1 MSEKQYNDR
10 IEYIYDEIK
19 KIKEEILD
27 ETDIDEILDS
37 FEIDKNCYEYIDDKD
52 EIFFRIF
59 CDLLKSYFREE
70 KYKIDNVFTKFKDY
84 DKKNNKF
91 NSFLTFIKDNFNIL
105 QINKLNKIKNN
116 KSYDSDSDSNTDLEI
131 EDDDFYEL
139 DIIKPEDVQENKFK
153 LRDNQTI
160 ARENN
165 KKNNFGSGIHNQVTG
180 AGKSLL
186 MMLTINDHYI
196 LNKNND
202 KLNKLYIITCPRIEV
217 LNKMFFE
224 ESDAGEFVICE
235 INKKI
240 WKDNN
245 IIDLDE
251 FKIIDR
257 VNYKSSDK
265 LKLSSKKP
273 NILIVN
279 SDYFK
284 IMDEKN
290 YIDYDKLNFV
300 IFDEC
305 HGISA
310 KKFYDLLHKIKFVH
324 KKHIIGFSATPVR
337 DNAEDKVKKIFSKS
351 IDKDDKHVLNIISNY
366 DIMTAICHGVVLPPS
381 YTIVE
386 IKKTCKKKIGK
397 SNKDI
402 TEKVITDKLKDL
414 PYKKIICWCGSI
426 AKMKEW
432 YMFFNK
438 RFPELKLYCSTSKDS
453 IHKKEGLDTDYDEF
467 CETEKNAVLLTV
479 HRCREGSDI
488 KNLDMGVYLDHVKKR
503 GILVCIQTVGRI
515 LRPDI
520 KKLKRCGFI
529 IDTFINDGEIEIEV
543 MTAQRIISYYEKVL
557 GLTSDDAYN
566 DLLEKYKK
574 MKEMFND
581 TSYDENS
588 KMIKIK
594 IDDNIEHDTVGNN
607 LKIISKRNNSSERII
622 SEIKLELITKNFDW
636 SKFTKKIN
644 SIIDKNFDMNEEES
658 LKIQYQILKEKI
670 QKYNKVNSKSNSRLS
685 NKTEYKK
692 YAQKNK
698 LVINPEQKFINHG
711 WKNYYDF
718 LGIDTSKY
726 PDTFDELKNICKNH
740 CLDNEDVY
748 ITKCNKYE
756 LPEMPEEIS
765 KYGLSNILC
774 LFEKKIKLIR

>member
-10 IEYIYDEIK
+10 IIYIFDEIK
-19 KIKEEILD
+19 KIKNEIENEESEEI
-27 ETDIDEILDS
+27 ILDS
-37 FEIDKNCYEYIDDKD
+37 YEIDKNCYDFINSKD
-52 EIFFRIF
+52 EF
-59 CDLLKSYFREE
+59 YFKLFIELIKAYYKEE
-70 KYKIDNVFTKFKDY
+70 KFNIDNVITRLKEY
-84 DKKNNKF
+84 DKKNKKYQ
-91 NSFLTFIKDNFNIL
+91 SFLNFIKNEFDIL
-105 QINKLNKIKNN
+105 QINKLNKIKD
-116 KSYDSDSDSNTDLEI
+116 KQHDSESDSETET
-131 EDDDFYEL
+131 EDDNLDEIDIVKHK
-139 DIIKPEDVQENKFK
+139 DIIDNKFK

-165 KKNNFGSGIHNQVTG
+165 KKNNFCSGIHNQVTG

-186 MMLTINDHYI
+186 MMLTIYDHYL
-196 LNKNND
+196 LNQKLTES
-202 KLNKLYIITCPRIEV
+202 KLNNLYIITCPRIEV

-224 ESDAGEFVICE
+224 ETKSGEYI
-235 INKKI
+235 INKENKKFWKI
-240 WKDNN
+240 NN
-245 IIDLDE
+245 IIDLDK

-257 VNYKSSDK
+257 VNYESKSKSK
-265 LKLSSKKP
+265 LILSEKKS

-305 HGISA
+305 HGVSA
-310 KKFYDLLHKIKFVH
+310 NKFYDLLYRIKFINN
-324 KKHIIGFSATPVR
+324 KHIIGFSATPVR

-351 IDKDDKHVLNIISNY
+351 LNEDDVHRLNIISNY

-386 IKKTCKKKIGK
+386 IKRTCKKKIGK

-402 TEKVITDKLKDL
+402 TEKVIRDKLKDL
-414 PYKKIICWCGSI
+414 PYKKMICWCGSI

-453 IHKKEGLDTDYDEF
+453 IHKKEGLDTDYNEF
-467 CETEKNAVLLTV
+467 CKIDKNAVLLTV

-520 KKLKRCGFI
+520 KRLKKCGYI
-529 IDTFINDGEIEIEV
+529 IDTFVNDGKIEIEV
-543 MTAQRIISYYEKVL
+543 MTAQRIINYYEKVL
-557 GLTSDDAYN
+557 GLTADDTYN
-566 DLLEKYKK
+566 ELLEKYKK

-581 TSYDENS
+581 TSYDEDT
-588 KMIKIK
+588 KKIKIK
-594 IDDNIEHDTVGNN
+594 IDDNEEHDT
-607 LKIISKRNNSSERII
+607 
-622 SEIKLELITKNFDW
+622 EIKLELITKNFDW
-636 SKFTKKIN
+636 SKFTTKIN
-644 SIIDKNFDMNEEES
+644 SIIDKNFEMSEEES
-658 LKIQYQILKEKI
+658 LKIQYKILKEHI
-670 QKYNKVNSKSNSRLS
+670 QKYNKIN
-685 NKTEYKK
+685 NKEEYKK
-692 YAQKNK
+692 YAEKNK
-698 LVINPEQKFINHG
+698 LDLEPENKYINSG

-718 LGIDTSKY
+718 LNISTESF
-726 PDTFDELKNICKNH
+726 PETLDELKKICKH
-740 CLDNEDVY
+740 HSLDNIDVY
-748 ITKCNKYE
+748 LAKCNKYN
-756 LPEMPEEIS
+756 LPEMPEEIYNNFTTFYNMFNEIFN
-765 KYGLSNILC
+765 KTIA
-774 LFEKKIKLIR
+774 KRR

>member
-1 MSEKQYNDR
+1 MTEKQYNDR
-10 IEYIYDEIK
+10 IQYIFDEIK
-19 KIKEEILD
+19 KIKNEIENDELEE
-27 ETDIDEILDS
+27 TILDS
-37 FEIDKNCYEYIDDKD
+37 FEIDKDCYDYIDSKD
-52 EIFFRIF
+52 EF
-59 CDLLKSYFREE
+59 YFKLFIELVKAYFKE
-70 KYKIDNVFTKFKDY
+70 DKFKLDKVITRLKDY
-84 DKKNNKF
+84 DKKNKKYL
-91 NSFLTFIKDNFNIL
+91 SFLNFVEDGFNIL

-131 EDDDFYEL
+131 EDDNFDEL

-165 KKNNFGSGIHNQVTG
+165 KKNNFCSGIHNQVTG

-186 MMLTINDHYI
+186 MMLTINDHYTQ
-196 LNKNND
+196 NKNND

-224 ESDAGEFVICE
+224 EYDSGEFVICE
-235 INKKI
+235 KNKEF

-251 FKIIDR
+251 YKIIDR
-257 VNYKSSDK
+257 VNYKSSEK
-265 LKLSSKKP
+265 LKLSSKRP

-305 HGISA
+305 HGVSA
-310 KKFYDLLHKIKFVH
+310 KKFYDLLYKIKFVN

-351 IDKDDKHVLNIISNY
+351 IDKNDKHVLNIISNY

-386 IKKTCKKKIGK
+386 IKKTCKKKIGR

-402 TEKVITDKLKDL
+402 TEKVIKDKLKEL

-426 AKMKEW
+426 SKMKEW

-467 CETEKNAVLLTV
+467 CETDKNAVLLTV

-557 GLTSDDAYN
+557 GLTTDDAYN

-581 TSYDENS
+581 TTYDENS
-588 KMIKIK
+588 KKIKIK
-594 IDDNIEHDTVGNN
+594 IDDNIEHDT
-607 LKIISKRNNSSERII
+607 
-622 SEIKLELITKNFDW
+622 EIKLELITKNFDW

-644 SIIDKNFDMNEEES
+644 SIIDKNFGIDEDES
-658 LKIQYQILKEKI
+658 LKTEYELLKEKI
-670 QKYNKVNSKSNSRLS
+670 QKYNKVNSKNNSKLN
-685 NKTEYKK
+685 NKLEYKK
-692 YAQKNK
+692 YAEKNK
-698 LVINPEQKFINHG
+698 LVINPEQKFINYG
-711 WKNYYDF
+711 WINYYDF

-726 PDTFDELKNICKNH
+726 PKTLDELKNICKNH
-740 CLDNEDVY
+740 CLDNEDVF
-748 ITKCNKYE
+748 IAKCNTKN
-756 LPEMPEEIS
+756 LPEMPEEIYRNFSSFYDMFNEIFNKS
-765 KYGLSNILC
+765 K
-774 LFEKKIKLIR
+774 FKRR

>member
-1 MSEKQYNDR
+1 MTEKQYNDR
-10 IEYIYDEIK
+10 ITYIFDEIK
-19 KIKEEILD
+19 KIKNEIENDELEEI
-27 ETDIDEILDS
+27 ILDS
-37 FEIDKNCYEYIDDKD
+37 YEIDKDCYDYIDSKD
-52 EIFFRIF
+52 EFYFKLFIELVKAYFKE
-59 CDLLKSYFREE
+59 DKLKINKVIARL
-70 KYKIDNVFTKFKDY
+70 KDY
-84 DKKNNKF
+84 DKKNKKYL
-91 NSFLTFIKDNFNIL
+91 SFLNFVEDGFNIL

-116 KSYDSDSDSNTDLEI
+116 KSDDSDSDSNTDLEI
-131 EDDDFYEL
+131 DDNDNLDEL
-139 DIIKPEDVQENKFK
+139 DIIKPEDIQENKFK
-153 LRDNQTI
+153 LRDNQTM
-160 ARENN
+160 ARDNN
-165 KKNNFGSGIHNQVTG
+165 KKNNFCSGIHNQVTG

-196 LNKNND
+196 LNKNNT
-202 KLNKLYIITCPRIEV
+202 KLTKLELNNLYIITCPRIEV

-224 ESDAGEFVICE
+224 KNDSGEFVICE
-235 INKKI
+235 KNKKF

-245 IIDLDE
+245 IIDLDK

-257 VNYKSSDK
+257 VNYKSESK
-265 LKLSSKKP
+265 LTLSKTKP

-305 HGISA
+305 HGVSA
-310 KKFYDLLHKIKFVH
+310 KKFYDLLHKIKFVN

-337 DNAEDKVKKIFSKS
+337 DNAEDKVKKIFSK
-351 IDKDDKHVLNIISNY
+351 DLDEKGKHTLNIISNY
-366 DIMTAICHGVVLPPS
+366 DIMTAICNGVVLPPS

-386 IKKTCKKKIGK
+386 IKKTCEKKIGK

-402 TEKVITDKLKDL
+402 TEKVIRDKLTDL

-453 IHKKEGLDTDYDEF
+453 IHKKEGLYTDYDEF
-467 CETEKNAVLLTV
+467 CETDKNAVLLTV

-529 IDTFINDGEIEIEV
+529 IDTFINDGKIEIEV
-543 MTAQRIISYYEKVL
+543 MTAQRIINYYEKVL
-557 GLTSDDAYN
+557 GLTTDNVYN

-581 TSYDENS
+581 TTYDENS
-588 KMIKIK
+588 KKIKIK
-594 IDDNIEHDTVGNN
+594 IDDNIEHDT
-607 LKIISKRNNSSERII
+607 
-622 SEIKLELITKNFDW
+622 EIKLELITKNFDW

-644 SIIDKNFDMNEEES
+644 FIIDKNFEMSEEES

-670 QKYNKVNSKSNSRLS
+670 QKYNKIKNSKLS
-685 NKTEYKK
+685 NKDEYKK
-692 YAQKNK
+692 YAEKNK
-698 LVINPEQKFINHG
+698 LDLEPEKKFINSG

-718 LGIDTSKY
+718 LNISIKSFPETL
-726 PDTFDELKNICKNH
+726 DELKKICKQH
-740 CLDNEDVY
+740 GFDNIDVY
-748 ITKCNKYE
+748 LAKCHKYG

-774 LFEKKIKLIR
+774 LFEKKIKLIK

>member
-27 ETDIDEILDS
+27 GTDIDEIIDS

-52 EIFFRIF
+52 EIFFRMF
-59 CDLLKSYFREE
+59 CDLLKLYFKEE
-70 KYKIDNVFTKFKDY
+70 KYKSDNVFTKFKDY

-91 NSFLTFIKDNFNIL
+91 KSFLMFVKDNFNIL
-105 QINKLNKIKNN
+105 QINKLNKIKNDN
-116 KSYDSDSDSNTDLEI
+116 KDDISDTDTDSNSDNDL
-131 EDDDFYEL
+131 DDDLL
-139 DIIKPEDVQENKFK
+139 DIKQEDIVDKFK
-153 LRDNQTI
+153 LRENQTL
-160 ARENN
+160 ARQNN
-165 KKNNFGSGIHNQVTG
+165 IKNNFGSGIHNQVTG

-196 LNKNND
+196 LNKNNT
-202 KLNKLYIITCPRIEV
+202 KLYIITCPRIEV

-224 ESDAGEFVICE
+224 ENDSGEFVLCE
-235 INKKI
+235 KNKKF

-257 VNYKSSDK
+257 VNYKSSEK
-265 LKLSSKKP
+265 LKLSSKRP

-284 IMDEKN
+284 IMDSNN
-290 YIDYDKLNFV
+290 YIDYDKLNFI

-305 HGISA
+305 HGVSA
-310 KKFYDLLHKIKFVH
+310 FKFYDLLYKIKFTH

-351 IDKDDKHVLNIISNY
+351 IDKDNKHLLNIISNY
-366 DIMTAICHGVVLPPS
+366 DIMNAICDGVVLPPS

-414 PYKKIICWCGSI
+414 PYKKIICWCGTI
-426 AKMKEW
+426 QKMKEW

-438 RFPELKLYCSTSKDS
+438 RFPELKIYCSTSKDNV
-453 IHKKEGLDTDYDEF
+453 HNKEGFEIDYDEF
-467 CETEKNAVLLTV
+467 CNAEKNAVLLCV
-479 HRCREGSDI
+479 NRCREGSDI

-529 IDTFINDGEIEIEV
+529 IDTFINDGKIEIEI

-557 GLTSDDAYN
+557 GLTSDESYN

-581 TSYDENS
+581 TSYDE
-588 KMIKIK
+588 KTKKIKIK
-594 IDDNIEHDTVGNN
+594 IDDNIEHDTVGNK

-622 SEIKLELITKNFDW
+622 SEIKLELITKSFDW

-644 SIIDKNFDMNEEES
+644 SIIDKKFGIDEDES
-658 LKIQYQILKEKI
+658 LKTEYELLREKI
-670 QKYNKVNSKSNSRLS
+670 NNIKSKYKP
-685 NKTEYKK
+685 
-692 YAQKNK
+692 KNK
-698 LVINPEQKFINHG
+698 LEYKEYAKKNKLEVNPEQKFINHG

-718 LGIDTSKY
+718 LGLDISKY
-726 PDTFDELKNICKNH
+726 PETLDELKEICKRH
-740 CLDNEDVY
+740 SLDNEDVY
-748 ITKCNKYE
+748 LAKCNTKN
-756 LPEMPEEIS
+756 LPEMPEEIYRNFS
-765 KYGLSNILC
+765 SFYNMFNEIFNKSIV
-774 LFEKKIKLIR
+774 KRR

>member
-1 MSEKQYNDR
+1 MTEKQYNDR
-10 IEYIYDEIK
+10 IQYIFDEIK
-19 KIKEEILD
+19 KIKNEIENDELEE
-27 ETDIDEILDS
+27 TILDS
-37 FEIDKNCYEYIDDKD
+37 FEIDKDCYDYIDSKD
-52 EIFFRIF
+52 EF
-59 CDLLKSYFREE
+59 YFKLFIELVKAYFKE
-70 KYKIDNVFTKFKDY
+70 DKFKLDKVITRLKDY
-84 DKKNNKF
+84 DKKNKKYL
-91 NSFLTFIKDNFNIL
+91 SFLNFVEDGFNIL

-131 EDDDFYEL
+131 EDDNFDEL

-165 KKNNFGSGIHNQVTG
+165 KKNNFCSGIHNQVTG

-186 MMLTINDHYI
+186 MMLTINDHYTQ
-196 LNKNND
+196 NKNND

-224 ESDAGEFVICE
+224 ELDSGEFVICE
-235 INKKI
+235 KNKKF
-240 WKDNN
+240 WKENN
-245 IIDLDE
+245 IIDLDK

-257 VNYKSSDK
+257 VNYKSSEK
-265 LKLSSKKP
+265 LKVSSKRP

-305 HGISA
+305 HGVSA

-337 DNAEDKVKKIFSKS
+337 DNAEDKVKKIFSK
-351 IDKDDKHVLNIISNY
+351 DLDEKGKHVLNIISNY

-386 IKKTCKKKIGK
+386 IKKTCKKKIGR

-402 TEKVITDKLKDL
+402 TEKVIKDKLKEL
-414 PYKKIICWCGSI
+414 PYKKIICWCSSI
-426 AKMKEW
+426 YKMKEW

-438 RFPELKLYCSTSKDS
+438 KFPELKLYCSTSKDS

-467 CETEKNAVLLTV
+467 CETDKNSVLLTV

-488 KNLDMGVYLDHVKKR
+488 KNLDMGVYLDHVRKR

-557 GLTSDDAYN
+557 GLTADDAYN

-588 KMIKIK
+588 KKIKIK
-594 IDDNIEHDTVGNN
+594 IDDNIEHDT
-607 LKIISKRNNSSERII
+607 
-622 SEIKLELITKNFDW
+622 EIKLELITKNFDW

-644 SIIDKNFDMNEEES
+644 SIIDKNFGIDEDES
-658 LKIQYQILKEKI
+658 LKTEYELLKEKI
-670 QKYNKVNSKSNSRLS
+670 QKYNKVNSKNNSKLN
-685 NKTEYKK
+685 NKLEYKK
-692 YAQKNK
+692 YAEKNK
-698 LVINPEQKFINHG
+698 LVINPEQKFINYG
-711 WKNYYDF
+711 WINYYDF

-726 PDTFDELKNICKNH
+726 PKTLDELKNICKNH
-740 CLDNEDVY
+740 CLDNEDVF
-748 ITKCNKYE
+748 IAKCNTKN
-756 LPEMPEEIS
+756 LPEMPEEIYRNFSSFYDMFNEIFNKS
-765 KYGLSNILC
+765 K
-774 LFEKKIKLIR
+774 FKRR